1 MANEERETQDAP
13 GCSLIGLSGP
23 VRSQIFHHVVG
34 ELLSYGGA
42 HEVST
47 QLHTIQCTCTEL
59 CQQLDQECLTFNYD
73 DTCGFGG
80 GSRDPRAEIRLLN
93 RRIRR
98 HPRLKFFECV
108 LHSSSTFHAILE
120 ALELPKDARCSFVM
134 EFKVALMEVR
144 NLLCRFK
151 VRRLNIIPNE
161 GAPASTAEDSGDNK
175 SQPPQQEVVKSTDG
189 VGSLPETGLRML
201 CLRSCTDEIVRELL
215 NSSPRLQCLQIVDTK
230 LHMDPGV
237 RSPWLMSLSLTGVAI
252 MSDTD
257 FNSLIAA
264 CARLRS
270 LYISKCHLANI
281 NIALPCLELLSITR
295 CRQLTDACVATLL
308 EPQNCPS
315 LRFVDLT
322 ENMGL
327 TQPVIAHPGIDIAWL
342 MHCPHLTDHAVTQ
355 MFQNCPSLTAV
366 NLVQSSI
373 EAPQICSP
381 NLRTLELATSQK
393 LADAA
398 VTYLLQHCPS
408 LTFLDV
414 GHCCQLMEPILS
426 HPRLE
431 TILLSFCVNL
441 RESAIARLFE
451 ECHALKYVELAVC
464 MFDMTRFQRE
474 RRADCQVVVNFD
486 F

>member
-1 MANEERETQDAP
+1 MQTEEGQESD
-13 GCSLIGLSGP
+13 CSFIRLACQP
-23 VRSQIFHHVVG
+23 ACSQIFQHIVG
-34 ELLSYGGA
+34 KLLSYGGA

-47 QLHTIQCTCTEL
+47 ELHAIQCTCKEL
-59 CQQLDQECLTFNYD
+59 NKQIDEECLTFNYD
-73 DTCGFGG
+73 DTAGFGN
-80 GSRDPRAEIRLLN
+80 SCKDHHEEIQLLN
-93 RRIRR
+93 RRIQR
-98 HPRLKFFECV
+98 HPRLSLFECV
-108 LHSSSTFHAILE
+108 LHTPAKFQALLQD
-120 ALELPKDARCSFVM
+120 LELPKDAKASFVM
-134 EFKVALMEVR
+134 EFKVGLADLR
-144 NLLCRFK
+144 NLLSRFK

-161 GAPASTAEDSGDNK
+161 SSAEEGADWSSG
-175 SQPPQQEVVKSTDG
+175 
-189 VGSLPETGLRML
+189 LPDTGLRML
-201 CLRSCTDEIVRELL
+201 CLRSCTDEVVRELL
-215 NSSPRLQCLQIVDTK
+215 NASPRLQSLQIVDTR
-230 LHMDPGV
+230 LHMDPGI
-237 RSPWLMSLSLTGVAI
+237 RSQSLTSLSLTGVAI
-252 MSDTD
+252 MSDGD

-295 CRQLTDACVATLL
+295 CRQLTDAGVASLL

-327 TQPVIAHPGIDIAWL
+327 TSPVIAHPGIDIAWL
-342 MHCPHLTDHAVTQ
+342 MHCPHLTDNAIAQ
-355 MFQNCPSLTAV
+355 MFLNCPSLTAV
-366 NLVQSSI
+366 NLVQCSL
-373 EAPQICSP
+373 ENPRICSP
-381 NLRTLELATSQK
+381 LLRTLELATSQK
-393 LADAA
+393 LTDAA
-398 VTYLLQHCPS
+398 VTHLLQHCPN

-414 GHCCQLMEPILS
+414 GHCCQLNQPVLS

-441 RESAIARLFE
+441 QEAAIAVLFE

-474 RRADCQVVVNFD
+474 RRPGCQVVVNFD

>member
-1 MANEERETQDAP
+1 MQTEDDNDQVESD
-13 GCSLIGLSGP
+13 CSFIRLACQP
-23 VRSQIFHHVVG
+23 VRSQIFQHIAG
-34 ELLSYGGA
+34 DLLSYGGA

-47 QLHTIQCTCTEL
+47 QLHAIQCTCKEL
-59 CQQLDQECLTFNYD
+59 NKQIDEECLIFNYD
-73 DTCGFGG
+73 DTSGFG
-80 GSRDPRAEIRLLN
+80 SSCRDHNDEIRLLN
-93 RRIRR
+93 LRIQR
-98 HPRLKFFECV
+98 HPRLSFFECV
-108 LHSSSTFHAILE
+108 LHTPAKFQ
-120 ALELPKDARCSFVM
+120 ALLQELVLPRDAKASFVM
-134 EFKVALMEVR
+134 EFKVGLSDVR
-144 NLLCRFK
+144 SLLSRFK

-161 GAPASTAEDSGDNK
+161 GTAEDGSDK
-175 SQPPQQEVVKSTDG
+175 KQSQEEASAKATKWPS
-189 VGSLPETGLRML
+189 SLPETGLRML

-215 NSSPRLQCLQIVDTK
+215 NASPRLQSLQIVDTR
-230 LHMDPGV
+230 LHMDPGI
-237 RSPWLMSLSLTGVAI
+237 RSPCLTSLSLTGVAI
-252 MSDTD
+252 MSDSD

-295 CRQLTDACVATLL
+295 CRQLTDACVASLL

-327 TQPVIAHPGIDIAWL
+327 MSPVIAHPGIDIAWL
-342 MHCPHLTDHAVTQ
+342 MHCPHLTDHAITQ

-366 NLVQSSI
+366 NLVQSSL
-373 EAPQICSP
+373 ETPKICSP

-393 LADAA
+393 LTDAA

-414 GHCCQLMEPILS
+414 GHCCQLTEPVLA

-441 RESAIARLFE
+441 QEAAIAGLFK

-474 RRADCQVVVNFD
+474 RRPGCQVVVNFD